1 MGTTTFKPTSPPV
14 LEHINVKI
22 FARQVGGARDF
33 DLARVVPVFH
43 RWIQSRADSFL
54 PIDVA
59 DYRHVPDGPGV
70 MLIGH
75 HANVSL
81 DLREGRLGL
90 LYNQKTVT
98 GNSPEDQITQAY
110 EGALSLCERL
120 EQEPE
125 LRDCLSFNRDTVE
138 IFINDRLLT
147 PNTEET
153 HLRLLP
159 LIEAAF
165 QRIFPGAAF
174 TVSRQGEPRER
185 YRVLAT
191 KVTS

>member
-1 MGTTTFKPTSPPV
+1 MGTSTFKPTSAPE
-14 LEHINVKI
+14 LEHVNVKI
-22 FARQVGGARDF
+22 FAHEASGF

-43 RWIQSRADSFL
+43 RWIQSRTDSFL

-59 DYRHVPDGPGV
+59 DYRHVPAGPGV

-90 LYNQKTVT
+90 LYNRKSAT
-98 GNSPEDQITQAY
+98 GAPPEDQITQTY
-110 EGALSLCERL
+110 EAALSLCERL

-125 LRDCLSFNRDTVE
+125 LKNSLRFTRGNIE
-138 IFINDRLLT
+138 IVINDRLLS
-147 PNTEET
+147 PNTTET

-159 LIEAAF
+159 FIEAACR
-165 QRIFPGAAF
+165 RIFAGAEF
-174 TVSRQGEPRER
+174 TVTRHGQPRER

-191 KVTS
+191 KVIS